1 MTNGLS
7 GSVFHSKVSVACPTS
22 FPGFSPTRSRRTGKR
37 KPWEQCGYLFD
48 MYNLDPRVLFRPT
61 GGRKGGG
68 GRSTGVK
75 FPLPPMWSGDEKDP
89 GSRLPHALLWSTAHH
104 WKQPHKQ
111 LSLNPKLFTLKL
123 SHIINSQMFEIVHYV
138 KCRGVTKRLGR
149 GGLICL
155 QTSMYKYDYN

>member
-1 MTNGLS
+1 MDCQDPCFTAKFQLLVQPRSQVFLQLAPERQVRENPGNNVVTCS
-7 GSVFHSKVSVACPTS
+7 TCITSIPGSRFAP
-22 FPGFSPTRSRRTGKR
+22 PG
-37 KPWEQCGYLFD
+37 
-48 MYNLDPRVLFRPT
+48 V
-61 GGRKGGG
+61 GGG
-68 GRSTGVK
+68 GVRK
-75 FPLPPMWSGDEKDP
+75 WNFLHPLCGREMKDA

-138 KCRGVTKRLGR
+138 KGRGITKRLGR
-149 GGLICL
+149 DGLICL

>member
-1 MTNGLS
+1 MDCQDPCFTAKFQLLVQPRSQVFLLLAPEGQVRENPGNNVVTCS
-7 GSVFHSKVSVACPTS
+7 TCITSIPGSCFAP
-22 FPGFSPTRSRRTGKR
+22 PGA
-37 KPWEQCGYLFD
+37 
-48 MYNLDPRVLFRPT
+48 
-61 GGRKGGG
+61 GRGG

-138 KCRGVTKRLGR
+138 KCRGITKRLGR

>member
-1 MTNGLS
+1 MDCQDPCFTAKFQLLVQPRSQVFLLLAPEGQVRENPGNNVVTCS
-7 GSVFHSKVSVACPTS
+7 TCITSIPGSCFAP
-22 FPGFSPTRSRRTGKR
+22 PGARR
-37 KPWEQCGYLFD
+37 
-48 MYNLDPRVLFRPT
+48 
-61 GGRKGGG
+61 GG

-75 FPLPPMWSGDEKDP
+75 FPFPLCGREMKDP

-138 KCRGVTKRLGR
+138 KCRGITKRLGR
-149 GGLICL
+149 GGLIRL